1 MGGDTHETTEA
12 VLLDE
17 LTRRLVLLTRTA
29 GPPLLRWVEENDVSV
44 REARIL
50 VALMDSPNA
59 SMTAGEL
66 AESTGL
72 SVEEGVRAG
81 NDLRAR
87 GLICSGRRIQLTTRG
102 KKTIGELENV
112 RAEGL
117 RAYLAALA
125 PAHRKE
131 LAHSLEVVA
140 GDVGQATPHS
150 LMRRGMSVG
159 MPQRLPGSP
168 WYPL

>member
-1 MGGDTHETTEA
+1 VGGDANETTEA
-12 VLLDE
+12 ALLDE

-29 GPPLLRWVEENDVSV
+29 GPPLLRWIEGNDVSV

-50 VALMDSPNA
+50 VALMDSPGA
-59 SMTAGEL
+59 SLTPGQL

-72 SVEEGVRAG
+72 SVAEAVRAG

-87 GLICSGRRIQLTTRG
+87 GLIRSGRRIQLTTRG
-102 KKTIGELENV
+102 RKTIDELEDV

-125 PAHRKE
+125 PAQRE
-131 LAHSLEVVA
+131 QLAHSLKV
-140 GDVGQATPHS
+140 DVGQVTPRS
-150 LMRRGMSVG
+150 
-159 MPQRLPGSP
+159 
-168 WYPL
+168 